1 MLQIVKRDVL
11 QLVKRD
17 VLHTHVDGCVL
28 EGLYIP
34 EFGAIPSV
42 TTTSPTM
49 TFIKKD
55 VSHWVQVPVM
65 EKSRRYIIVEW
76 SRGIEITEDF
86 NCVPD

>member
-1 MLQIVKRDVL
+1 ML

-17 VLHTHVDGCVL
+17 VLHTHVDRCVL
-28 EGLYIP
+28 ERLYIP
-34 EFGAIPSV
+34 EFGAVPSV

-55 VSHWVQVPVM
+55 VSHGVQVPVM

-86 NCVPD
+86 NCVPH